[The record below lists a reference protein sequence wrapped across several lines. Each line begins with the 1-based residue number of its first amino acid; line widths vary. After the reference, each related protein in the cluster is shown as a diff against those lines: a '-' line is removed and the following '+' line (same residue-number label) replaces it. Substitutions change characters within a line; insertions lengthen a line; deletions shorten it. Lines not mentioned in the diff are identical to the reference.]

1 MRGIDQVA
9 ISAVAPAVVG
19 AAEILGIACM
29 IIDQAHPA
37 VLADVVKGLHRALAV
52 AGEQQTLRAY
62 IEHHI
67 VAGSGEVR
75 HVHRSNPAFG
85 PNGAPFS
92 AIPVTADIA
101 LF

>member
-1 MRGIDQVA
+1 MGGIDQVA
-9 ISAVAPAVVG
+9 IGTITPAVVR
-19 AAEILGIACM
+19 AAEILGIAGM

-37 VLADVVKGLHRALAV
+37 VLADVVKGLHRLLAV

-67 VAGSGEVR
+67 VAGLGEIR

-85 PNGAPFS
+85 PNGAPFA